1 MYKGGVKEM
10 TSITYENSAN
20 SITLELAVKLY
31 EMGVATIIND
41 GKDVTFEVETLSTS
55 EERNMERH

>member
-1 MYKGGVKEM
+1 M

-31 EMGVATIIND
+31 EMGVATVITD
-41 GKDVTFEVETLSTS
+41 GRDVTFELETVSTS

>member
-1 MYKGGVKEM
+1 M

-31 EMGVATIIND
+31 EIRLVLWA
-41 GKDVTFEVETLSTS
+41 
-55 EERNMERH
+55 

>member
-1 MYKGGVKEM
+1 M

-31 EMGVATIIND
+31 KMGVATIINN

-55 EERNMERH
+55 EESTRRN

>member
-1 MYKGGVKEM
+1 M

>member
-1 MYKGGVKEM
+1 MKVTYKD
-10 TSITYENSAN
+10 SAN
-20 SITLELAVKLY
+20 QITIQDAIELY

-41 GKDVTFEVETLSTS
+41 GKDVTFEVENVSTS

>member
-1 MYKGGVKEM
+1 MV
-10 TSITYENSAN
+10 SVTYENSAN

-31 EMGVATIIND
+31 EMGVATIINN